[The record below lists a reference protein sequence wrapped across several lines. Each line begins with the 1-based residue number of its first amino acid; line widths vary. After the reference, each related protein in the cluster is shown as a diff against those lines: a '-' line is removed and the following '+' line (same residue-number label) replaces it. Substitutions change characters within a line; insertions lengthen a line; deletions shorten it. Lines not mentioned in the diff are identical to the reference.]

1 MAMTKI
7 ILFGIRQF
15 GHLVMHFTS
24 ESGERNCQ
32 IIARKKARQRQR
44 RIKRI
49 KTKNQPQAL
58 SAEEKETEI
67 QVFSAFFLLPTVD
80 GCQNSCGLLAILL
93 QNIAQAQEIL
103 RGSSILLDLFTF

>member
-32 IIARKKARQRQR
+32 IIARKEARQRQR

-67 QVFSAFFLLPTVD
+67 QVFPALFLLLPTVD

-93 QNIAQAQEIL
+93 QNIAQAQENITGIL
-103 RGSSILLDLFTF
+103 YSP